1 MAGQS
6 AKKQV
11 AQNFKILR
19 EIHLITWIS
28 YSIFLISNFYFNRPS
43 SSKYF
48 ILTFLPVLGS
58 IFVIEKTGRPVLDP
72 QGKIIRQGQDLQQEG
87 LTEYLFDIIYYT
99 IILNFLTVLF
109 NSNKIWWLYLVVPAF
124 AGYKIYS
131 VISAG
136 RAMFGGGSKSGQQVN
151 EHGDNKNDPTKSK
164 RQQKREARGDKPK
177 MRYR

>member
-11 AQNFKILR
+11 AQNFKILK

-28 YSIFLISNFYFNRPS
+28 YSIFTFFNYYLNRPQ
-43 SSKYF
+43 SSKIF
-48 ILTFLPVLGS
+48 IITAFPVFGS
-58 IFVIEKTGRPVLDP
+58 LYVIEKFGRPVLDP

-99 IILNFLTVLF
+99 VILNFLTILF
-109 NSNKIWWLYLVVPAF
+109 NSSRIWWLYWAIPIF
-124 AGYKIYS
+124 AVYKIYG
-131 VISAG
+131 VINAG
-136 RAMFGGGSKSGQQVN
+136 RQMFGGGAKSGQQV
-151 EHGDNKNDPTKSK
+151 EEYDGEKEQAKSK